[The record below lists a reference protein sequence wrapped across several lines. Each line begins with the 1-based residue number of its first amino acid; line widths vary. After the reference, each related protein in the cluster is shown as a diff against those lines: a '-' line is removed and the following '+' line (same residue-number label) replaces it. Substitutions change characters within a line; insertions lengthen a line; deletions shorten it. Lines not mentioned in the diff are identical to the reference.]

1 MALSK
6 DKLIFD
12 EADLTNSDQVGAHI
26 VGSAG
31 EKVTST
37 NVGGKEGLDVNII
50 STITTQ
56 SAAEHAEDD
65 AHVSGDIGAFML
77 AVRAD
82 VDGSLVSADGDYA
95 PLQVDANG
103 RLKVAAEVTVEA
115 GDAEFLED
123 SAHVSG
129 DAGIHMLAV
138 RQDTLSSS
146 VSSDGDY
153 ASFKVNSIGELY
165 VHDVDLKAEMVA
177 ANASLD
183 AIEASVA
190 AIDIDTSS
198 IITELQSVNTELDS
212 QTALLTTIDAS
223 LDAIEADVDAIA
235 VDVASIESEVI
246 AINAELDAQTVL
258 LTSMDAS
265 LDAIEADVA
274 LIEAQTAQLTFDS
287 TRLKV
292 YADINFSAMVADDAV
307 DSENPL
313 KVGSRAV
320 DGALTAISAS
330 GDKANVISDM
340 YRRVYVNDAPNVG
353 FKTSAA
359 SVAATAGEI
368 ASSPL
373 LGRKRIM
380 IQNLGNK
387 AIFIGFD
394 NTVSTSNGLR
404 ISAGGFLEMPFGEDL
419 DIYAISESGTQDI
432 RVVEIA

>member
-1 MALSK
+1 MALNK

-12 EADLTNSDQVGAHI
+12 AADVASSDQVGAHVLGTANAKI
-26 VGSAG
+26 S
-31 EKVTST
+31 ST
-37 NVGGKEGLDVNII
+37 NISGKEGLDVNVI
-50 STITTQ
+50 SPITTQ
-56 SAAEHAEDD
+56 SEAEHAEDS
-65 AHVSGDIGAFML
+65 AHVSGDVGSFML

-103 RLKVAAEVTVEA
+103 RLKVAAEVTVQA

-129 DAGIHMLAV
+129 DAGLHMLAV
-138 RQDTLSSS
+138 RQDTLASS
-146 VSSDGDY
+146 VSADGDY
-153 ASFKVNSIGELY
+153 ASFKLNALGELY
-165 VHDVDLKAEMVA
+165 VHDTDVKAQLVL

-190 AIDIDTSS
+190 QIDLDTSS

-212 QTALLTTIDAS
+212 QTAILTTIDTS
-223 LDAIEADVDAIA
+223 LNNIEAVDFATETTLAGIK
-235 VDVASIESEVI
+235 
-246 AINAELDAQTVL
+246 AQT
-258 LTSMDAS
+258 D
-265 LDAIEADVA
+265 
-274 LIEAQTAQLTFDS
+274 QLTFDA
-287 TRLKV
+287 TRLTV
-292 YADINFSAMVADDAV
+292 FADINTASLVADDAV

-320 DGALTAISAS
+320 DGLLAAVSSS

-359 SVAATAGEI
+359 SVTNTAAEI

-380 IQNLGNK
+380 IQNLGNR
-387 AIFIGFD
+387 AIYIGFN
-394 NTVSTSNGLR
+394 NTVSVSNGLR
-404 ISAGGFLEMPFGEDL
+404 VSAGAFLEMPFGEDL
-419 DIYAISESGTQDI
+419 DIWAITDSGTQDI

>member
-1 MALSK
+1 MSLNK

-12 EADLTNSDQVGAHI
+12 ETDVASSDQVGSHLLGTANAKI
-26 VGSAG
+26 S
-31 EKVTST
+31 ST

-56 SAAEHAEDD
+56 SAAEKAEDS
-65 AHVSGDIGAFML
+65 AHVSGDVGSFML

-95 PLQVDANG
+95 PLQVDSNG

-138 RQDTLSSS
+138 RQDTLASS
-146 VSSDGDY
+146 VSADGDY
-153 ASFKVNSIGELY
+153 ASFKLNALGELY
-165 VHDVDLKAEMVA
+165 VHDTDVKAELVL

-183 AIEASVA
+183 AIETDVAAIETELIAVNSELDAQTALLTTIDASLDAIETSVA
-190 AIDIDTSS
+190 QIDIDTSS

-212 QTALLTTIDAS
+212 QTALLTTIDA
-223 LDAIEADVDAIA
+223 D
-235 VDVASIESEVI
+235 
-246 AINAELDAQTVL
+246 
-258 LTSMDAS
+258 TSS
-265 LDAIEADVA
+265 
-274 LIEAQTAQLTFDS
+274 IEAQIAQLTFDA
-287 TRLKV
+287 TRVKV
-292 YADINFSAMVADDAV
+292 LADINTSVLVADDAT
-307 DSENPL
+307 DTENPL

-320 DGALTAISAS
+320 DGLLSAVS
-330 GDKANVISDM
+330 ATGDKANVISDM

-359 SVAATAGEI
+359 SVTTTAAQLV
-368 ASSPL
+368 SSPL

-394 NTVSTSNGLR
+394 GTVSTANGLR
-404 ISAGGFLEMPFGEDL
+404 VSAGAFLEMPFGEDL
-419 DIYAISESGTQDI
+419 SIFAISESGTQDV
-432 RVVEIA
+432 RVVEIG

>member
-31 EKVTST
+31 EKVSST

-50 STITTQ
+50 STISTQ
-56 SAAEHAEDD
+56 SEAEHAEDD
-65 AHVSGDIGAFML
+65 AHVSGDIGSFIL

-82 VDGSLVSADGDYA
+82 SDGSLVSADGDYA

-103 RLKVAAEVTVEA
+103 RLKVSAEVTVDA

-123 SAHVSG
+123 SAHSSG

-138 RQDTLSSS
+138 RQDTLSSL
-146 VSSDGDY
+146 VSADGDY
-153 ASFKVNSIGELY
+153 ASFKVNDIGELY
-165 VHDVDLKAEMVA
+165 VHDVDLKAEMVT

-183 AIEASVA
+183 AIEASVG
-190 AIDIDTSS
+190 S
-198 IITELQSVNTELDS
+198 IETDMATVISELQSVNSELDS
-212 QTALLTTIDAS
+212 QTTLITSIDAS
-223 LDAIEADVDAIA
+223 LTAIEADVDAIA
-235 VDVASIESEVI
+235 VDVAAIESEAI
-246 AINAELDAQTVL
+246 AINAELDSQTTL
-258 LTSMDAS
+258 LTSMDSS
-265 LDAIEADVA
+265 LDAIEVDVA
-274 LIEAQTAQLTFDS
+274 AIEAQTAQLTFDS

-292 YADINFSAMVADDAV
+292 FSDINFSAMVADDAA

-359 SVAATAGEI
+359 SVTNTASEI
-368 ASSPL
+368 AASPL

-380 IQNLGNK
+380 IQNLGNR
-387 AIFIGFD
+387 AIFIGFN
-394 NTVSTSNGLR
+394 NTISTSNGLR
-404 ISAGGFLEMPFGEDL
+404 VAAGGFLEMPFGEDL
-419 DIYAISESGTQDI
+419 DIFAIADSGTQDI